1 MSTREW
7 GTAEA
12 HPAIAEGIPRVVLR
26 ITGAGHWIGEVVD
39 GEAGQAVSGAI
50 ALTPGDARRLRD
62 DLDRALAALDRGR
75 DGPRPVP
82 TPGD

>member
-1 MSTREW
+1 MSTRGW

-12 HPAIAEGIPRVVLR
+12 HPAIAEGIPRIVLR

-62 DLDRALAALDRGR
+62 DLDRALTALDRGQ
-75 DGPRPVP
+75 DKSHLIPPIN
-82 TPGD
+82 